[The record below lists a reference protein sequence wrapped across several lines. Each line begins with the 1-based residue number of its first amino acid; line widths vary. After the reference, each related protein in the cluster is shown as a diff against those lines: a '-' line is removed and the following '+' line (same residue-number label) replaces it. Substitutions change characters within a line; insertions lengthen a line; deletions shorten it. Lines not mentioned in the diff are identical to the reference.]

1 MDNKEFNRLVEQRL
15 NLADTA
21 DNDLILASANAQRQ
35 LWSYVRDLL
44 ERMDLDANG
53 NIRLTQPNIRLSN
66 QIVNL
71 MKEGLGLTDFGKAME
86 AYLQKFDQS
95 IEVNEKIAKQFKPTY
110 TLNSAQKELMNQSKA
125 VAIDLLTNEGYKS
138 RIDQTFRPVLL
149 GALQSGASMRDTIRS
164 LREVTLGTPEKDGRL
179 LANVK
184 TYASTTFSTADRALA
199 NATFIDLGIE
209 WYRYQGGKI
218 DTTREF
224 CEKRNGKYY
233 HRSEIEAW
241 VKEDDW
247 SGQIQGTNK
256 QNIFVF
262 AGGWNCRH
270 SIVGVPKVLVPKE
283 DIERVKAKGVD
294 LVENIV

>member
-1 MDNKEFNRLVEQRL
+1 MDNKEFNKLVEQRL

-35 LWSYVRDLL
+35 LWGNVRELL

-66 QIVNL
+66 QIVTL

-86 AYLQKFDQS
+86 LYLQKFDQS

-149 GALQSGASMRDTIRS
+149 GALQSGSSLRDTIRS
-164 LREVTLGTPEKDGRL
+164 LRDVTLGTSQRDGRL

-199 NATFIDLGIE
+199 NATYIDLGIE
-209 WYRYQGGKI
+209 WYRYQGGEI
-218 DTTREF
+218 DTTRPF
-224 CEKRNGKYY
+224 CEERNGKYY
-233 HRSEIEAW
+233 HRSEIEGWAK
-241 VKEDDW
+241 KEW
-247 SGQIQGTNK
+247 SGQIQGTNE

-270 SIVGVPKVLVPKE
+270 SIVGVPKALVPKE
-283 DIERVKAKGVD
+283 DIERVKAKGVE
-294 LVENIV
+294 LVENTV